1 VKAFLLIKHFE
12 FNSYVKIMLNFD
24 IESTIYLAISPIYNL
39 HLGLNNKIVE
49 QNEVFSPHD
58 AIFNTYI

>member
-1 VKAFLLIKHFE
+1 MRHFE
-12 FNSYVKIMLNFD
+12 FNSYVKIMLN

-39 HLGLNNKIVE
+39 HIGLNNKIVE

-58 AIFNTYI
+58 AIFKTYV